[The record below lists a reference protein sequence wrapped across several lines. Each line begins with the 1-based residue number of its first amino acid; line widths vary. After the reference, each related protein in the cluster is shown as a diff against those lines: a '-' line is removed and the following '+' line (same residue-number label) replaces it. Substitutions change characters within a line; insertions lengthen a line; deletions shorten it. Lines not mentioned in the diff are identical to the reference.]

1 MSGDANGA
9 LLELRRLRKYFP
21 IQRGVLRRTV
31 GWIRAVDDV
40 DLEVRTGETVGLV
53 GESGCGK
60 TTALRT
66 IVRAVEPTAGEIRF
80 RTDGG
85 MQSITALDADALRE
99 VRQQIRVIFQDPQ
112 SSLNPRFKIRDVIAE
127 PLKAYGVTASRGELD
142 DIVVDTMERVGLD
155 RAYVNHYPYS
165 LSGGQRQRVGIARA
179 LTTSPRLILADEPT
193 SALDASVQAQII
205 NLLLRLQAEM
215 SLSMLFV
222 THDLSVVRHVSDRI
236 AIMYLGEIVE
246 LGETDEV
253 FERPRHPYTEA
264 LFAAIPKPDPRQPSR
279 RIIVEGDVPDAARRP
294 PGCPFHPRCRYATE
308 LCPTVKPKLELR
320 DGAHPAACHF
330 PLSNEP
336 PRVTVRRRSGAS
348 G

>member
-1 MSGDANGA
+1 M
-9 LLELRRLRKYFP
+9 
-21 IQRGVLRRTV
+21 LRRTV
-31 GWIRAVDDV
+31 GWIRAVDDI
-40 DLEVRTGETVGLV
+40 DLKVNTGETVGLV

-66 IVRAVEPTAGEIRF
+66 IVRAVEPTAGEILF
-80 RTDGG
+80 RTNGE
-85 MQSITALDADALRE
+85 MKSITALDPDALRE

-112 SSLNPRFKIRDVIAE
+112 SSLNPRFKIRDIIAE

-179 LTTSPRLILADEPT
+179 LTTRPRLILADEPT

-205 NLLLRLQAEM
+205 NLLLRLQQEM

-253 FERPRHPYTEA
+253 FKRPRHPYTEA

-279 RIIVEGDVPDAARRP
+279 RIIVEGDIPDAARRP

-308 LCPTVKPKLELR
+308 LCSVKNRPWSTATAPTPSPATSPCPTDNPPLQVK
-320 DGAHPAACHF
+320 
-330 PLSNEP
+330 
-336 PRVTVRRRSGAS
+336 
-348 G
+348 